1 MKPQASQLTWKTDN
15 GNVLL
20 MEPHY
25 LVRWSLRSSFEW
37 KVKSQTSQLKW
48 NIGFELFRFRN
59 TLILLDEAVY
69 NLSNEK
75 WNHKQHN

>member
-15 GNVLL
+15 ENVLL

-25 LVRWSLRSSFEW
+25 LVRWSLRSSIEW
-37 KVKSQTSQLKW
+37 KVKSKTPQLKW
-48 NIGFELFRFRN
+48 NIGFEIFCIRN

>member
-1 MKPQASQLTWKTDN
+1 MKPQASQLTWKTDD
-15 GNVLL
+15 GNFLF

-25 LVRWSLRSSFEW
+25 LVRWSLRSFFEW

-48 NIGFELFRFRN
+48 NIGFEIFLFRN